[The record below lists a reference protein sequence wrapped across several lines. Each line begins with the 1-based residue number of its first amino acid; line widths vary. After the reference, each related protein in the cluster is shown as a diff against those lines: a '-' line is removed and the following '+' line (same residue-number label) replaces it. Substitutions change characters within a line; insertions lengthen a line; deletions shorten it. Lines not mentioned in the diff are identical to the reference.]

1 MLLLDN
7 EEVIQAFSPHTTQ
20 KTFANGIG
28 LRGLIRGSKHL
39 DATGFRYSCKM
50 LPEFPIIIPNQV
62 CGYLP
67 IWRCLPQLLR
77 NPGIGGGSCHIHV
90 HDFPRFQLDDEK
102 GKQRTEEEIGD
113 LQEITGPHLCC
124 MIAEKGLPSLSTSAF
139 WMDLLH
145 ILLNGPFTHANLQ
158 LEQFST
164 DALCSPES
172 VIGCHLLNQGNRLG
186 RKPWFSR
193 AHL

>member
-1 MLLLDN
+1 MELLLLEN

-39 DATGFRYSCKM
+39 DATGYRYSCKM

-62 CGYLP
+62 FGCLP

-77 NPGIGGGSCHIHV
+77 DPRIGGGSCHIHV

-102 GKQRTEEEIGD
+102 GKQRMEEEIGD
-113 LQEITGPHLCC
+113 LQEITGPHQGSHDCGERSSKSVHERILDGS
-124 MIAEKGLPSLSTSAF
+124 ASYTSE
-139 WMDLLH
+139 WSVYS
-145 ILLNGPFTHANLQ
+145 G
-158 LEQFST
+158 E
-164 DALCSPES
+164 SPT
-172 VIGCHLLNQGNRLG
+172 
-186 RKPWFSR
+186 
-193 AHL
+193 